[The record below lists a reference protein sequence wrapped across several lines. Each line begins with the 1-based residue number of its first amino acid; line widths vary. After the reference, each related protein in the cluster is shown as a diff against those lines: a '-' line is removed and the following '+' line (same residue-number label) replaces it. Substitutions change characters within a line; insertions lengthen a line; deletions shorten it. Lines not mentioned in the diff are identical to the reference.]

1 MACAFSNVKHVE
13 AERPVTMK
21 QVQQLLSTIASNADD
36 PEALIQSCAEISSL
50 TRANPNNS
58 SKIGP
63 KGVAALVSCL
73 EKHSSHAE
81 VAGRACQALGDLAN
95 GNFIN
100 KKRMGSTPVVKL
112 IAQVMRE
119 HPKEPAVLLQ
129 AMEALEKITDSNG
142 RNAAS
147 AVRAGVQDLIW
158 RAMTSAAE
166 NVSNPEERETWERR
180 LQQKGGNLLGVCTA
194 TGPNILDKIAEAI
207 VASMKATPADDQIAQ
222 GNGCQVLKHLANAG
236 KESETLD
243 QDRDQIEQQGAV
255 PLLLK
260 AIKSS
265 GESPKNDPNRVVVSC
280 TRKGTHFLF
289 CANTLLSFLPTG
301 SESNFSISN
310 VVVPFH
316 YHQIPALATLKH
328 LAWASGTRQQHIA
341 QANAVPLVL
350 ETMDI
355 FAKSAGVQTEGC
367 ALLRNL
373 AWHQSIRPVLL
384 RDGRAIAAALK
395 AMQVGRHRPPLCG
408 SRRYALLCVCDLTAY
423 IVCCTW
429 PTVHRHSQMIEKF
442 NRPHS
447 RSCGRSSAS
456 REKSPRFCKR
466 QM

>member
-21 QVQQLLSTIASNADD
+21 QVQQLLSTISSNTDD

-63 KGVAALVSCL
+63 KGVAALITCL
-73 EKHSSHAE
+73 EKHSSHAG

-95 GNFIN
+95 ENFIN

-166 NVSNPEERETWERR
+166 NISNVEERESWERR

-207 VASMKATPADDQIAQ
+207 VASMKETPADDQIAQ

-260 AIKSS
+260 AIKGS
-265 GESPKNDPNRVVVSC
+265 GVNPENDPGRVVVSWIG
-280 TRKGTHFLF
+280 KYI
-289 CANTLLSFLPTG
+289 LLGPD
-301 SESNFSISN
+301 
-310 VVVPFH
+310 V
-316 YHQIPALATLKH
+316 
-328 LAWASGTRQQHIA
+328 W
-341 QANAVPLVL
+341 
-350 ETMDI
+350 
-355 FAKSAGVQTEGC
+355 
-367 ALLRNL
+367 
-373 AWHQSIRPVLL
+373 
-384 RDGRAIAAALK
+384 
-395 AMQVGRHRPPLCG
+395 
-408 SRRYALLCVCDLTAY
+408 
-423 IVCCTW
+423 
-429 PTVHRHSQMIEKF
+429 
-442 NRPHS
+442 
-447 RSCGRSSAS
+447 RS
-456 REKSPRFCKR
+456 
-466 QM
+466 